1 MKGAMKLVLFGSLIE
16 CVGASVAGGQTVDH
30 VPAAP
35 ASLSLAA
42 APLGVTSFESD
53 TTVTRRRPRAIEYS
67 DWYARRLMV
76 HKIGSYVELP
86 LFASEWYLGDQ
97 LLNGNGSSNEKNL
110 HSVVAGSL
118 GVLCGVNTVSGLW
131 NLYDSR
137 KDPSDRKKK
146 IIHSI
151 LMLTADAGFAA
162 TGLAAGDAEED
173 ADRRNLHKNLALTSM
188 GVSTVGT
195 VMMWLWKD

>member
-1 MKGAMKLVLFGSLIE
+1 MKGAMRLVLFVALIE
-16 CVGASVAGGQTVDH
+16 CVRASVASGQNVEPVT
-30 VPAAP
+30 AAP
-35 ASLSLAA
+35 ASLAA
-42 APLGVTSFESD
+42 MPTPLGVTGADND
-53 TTVTRRRPRAIEYS
+53 TTVSHRRPRAIEYS

-76 HKIGSYVELP
+76 HRIGSYVELP
-86 LFASEWYLGDQ
+86 LFASEWYLGNK
-97 LLNGNGSSNEKNL
+97 LLNGNYTSTEKNL
-110 HSVVAGSL
+110 HGAVAGGL
-118 GVLCGVNTVSGLW
+118 GVLFGVNTLTGVW

-173 ADRRNLHKNLALTSM
+173 SGRRNLHKNLALSSM

-195 VMMWLWKD
+195 LIMWLWKD

>member
-1 MKGAMKLVLFGSLIE
+1 
-16 CVGASVAGGQTVDH
+16 
-30 VPAAP
+30 
-35 ASLSLAA
+35 
-42 APLGVTSFESD
+42 
-53 TTVTRRRPRAIEYS
+53 
-67 DWYARRLMV
+67 MV

-118 GVLCGVNTVSGLW
+118 GVLFGVNTVTGLW

-137 KDPSDRKKK
+137 KDPSDRRKKV
-146 IIHSI
+146 IHSI

-173 ADRRNLHKNLALTSM
+173 SDRRNLHKNLALTSM